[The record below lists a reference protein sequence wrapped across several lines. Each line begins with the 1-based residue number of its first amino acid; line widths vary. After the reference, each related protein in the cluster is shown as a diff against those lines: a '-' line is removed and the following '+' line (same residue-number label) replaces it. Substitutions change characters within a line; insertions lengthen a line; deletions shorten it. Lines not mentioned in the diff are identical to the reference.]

1 VLFSIAVSQST
12 FKERGLLLAGASALV
27 VLLALLATLQYR
39 WTGEVSE
46 AEKGR
51 LTSGA
56 RTRAE
61 RLARDFDREV
71 TRAFLWL
78 QVDAESLK
86 TRDFGRY
93 ASRYARWRQLAENP
107 RLVADVF
114 VAERSGSGPMQL
126 SRFEPDEGR
135 FEATSWPPLLEGVQR
150 RIETWAQG
158 RFEGPRGPIFEDL
171 PALLAAVPVPSVPAR
186 EGPPGTL
193 GAFHLAGI
201 TVIVLD
207 RDRIREEILPGLAR
221 RHFGA
226 EGGLDYNLTVAR
238 RNEPNGVV
246 YASDPAMVARAED
259 VSVGLLEL
267 RFEDMSEEDLSWM
280 ASRRPA
286 ATPDKGS
293 APRPTGRAPSFG
305 GGRGP
310 DAGRWRLTATH
321 RLGSV
326 DEIVAE
332 ARRRNLALSFGIL
345 LLLGASMALIVAA
358 TARSHRLAA
367 RQMEFVAGVSHELRT
382 PVAVICAAGENL
394 ADGLVSAPH
403 QVRRYGATVRD
414 EGRRLAE
421 MVERVLEFAG
431 TYSGR
436 AIYRFQALSVERL
449 LEDARAAASAR
460 ATELGVG
467 IESTVA
473 PGLPDVRGD
482 AGAIRRVV
490 VNLLENAMKYG
501 AAGRWIRVVAEPAS
515 VNGRPAVRISV
526 EDHGDGIPSAEL
538 SRVFEP
544 FYRGRAAQEGQ
555 ERGFGLGLSLVKRVV
570 EAHGGAVRA
579 QSEPGRGSTFSI
591 VLPAAPEGLQLAA
604 LEERVDGVPHSAR

>member
-1 VLFSIAVSQST
+1 MSGST
-12 FKERGLLLAGASALV
+12 LKERWLLLTGAGALFALLV
-27 VLLALLATLQYR
+27 LLATLQYR
-39 WTGEVSE
+39 WTGEVGE
-46 AEKGR
+46 AEKAR

-93 ASRYARWRQLAENP
+93 ASRYARWKQLAENP
-107 RLVADVF
+107 KLVADVF
-114 VAERSGSGPMQL
+114 VAERSAAGAMLL
-126 SRFEPDEGR
+126 SRFDPAAGRLEP
-135 FEATSWPPLLEGVQR
+135 TPWPTLLDGVER
-150 RIETWAQG
+150 RIEGWTQG
-158 RFEGPRGPIFEDL
+158 RLEGPRGPILEDL
-171 PALLAAVPVPSVPAR
+171 PGLLAPASFPGPPAH

-193 GAFHLAGI
+193 GAFHLAGV
-201 TVIVLD
+201 TVILLD
-207 RDRIREEILPGLAR
+207 RDRIREDILPSLAR

-226 EGGLDYNLTVAR
+226 EGGLDYNLKVVH
-238 RNEPNGVV
+238 RNDPDGVV
-246 YASDPAMVARAED
+246 YASDPAAAARPED

-267 RFEDMSEEDLSWM
+267 RFEDMSEEDLAWM
-280 ASRRPA
+280 PSRRLSVA
-286 ATPDKGS
+286 ADKG
-293 APRPTGRAPSFG
+293 APSRGTSRAVPFG

-310 DAGRWRLTATH
+310 DAGRWHLTATH

-332 ARRRNLALSFGIL
+332 ARRRNLALGFGIL

-394 ADGLVSAPH
+394 ADGLVSAPQ

-436 AIYRFQALSVERL
+436 AVYRFQALPVERL
-449 LEDARAAASAR
+449 LEEARAAASVR
-460 ATELGVG
+460 ATELGVA
-467 IESTVA
+467 IEPA
-473 PGLPDVRGD
+473 LMPGLPDVRGD
-482 AGAIRRVV
+482 AGALRRVL

-501 AAGRWIRVVAEPAS
+501 ADGRWIGVRAEPATL
-515 VNGRPAVRISV
+515 NGRPAVRIAV
-526 EDHGDGIPSAEL
+526 EDHGHGIPSAEL

-555 ERGFGLGLSLVKRVV
+555 EHGFGLGLSLVKRVV

-579 QSEPGRGSTFSI
+579 QSEPGSGSTFSI
-591 VLPAAPEGLQLAA
+591 VLPAAPEGLEAPA
-604 LEERVDGVPHSAR
+604 LEERIDGLPHSAR